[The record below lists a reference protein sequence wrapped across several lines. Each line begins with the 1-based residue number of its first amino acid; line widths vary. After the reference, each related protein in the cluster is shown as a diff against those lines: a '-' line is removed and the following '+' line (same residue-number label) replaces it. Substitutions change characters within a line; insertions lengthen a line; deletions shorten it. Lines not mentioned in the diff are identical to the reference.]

1 MTEVYRLTPGRQT
14 DPDRPDARRVA
25 IRGAGYD
32 KYEERNPPQN
42 LFYRDLWMQ
51 GYTAALIHVKDTLAK
66 FGQDGEARFRTMAWA
81 RFLLDFIIDHRHDYA
96 DNCGEVEMMICPPD
110 SEEWKA
116 LKKRYAPS
124 KR

>member
-51 GYTAALIHVKDTLAK
+51 GYTAALIHIKDILAD
-66 FGQDGEARFRTMAWA
+66 FGTDYEARFRTMAWA
-81 RFLLDFIIDHRHDYA
+81 RFLVDFIIDHRHAFA
-96 DNCGEVEMMICPPD
+96 DNCGKVEMTVCLPD

-116 LKKRYAPS
+116 LKKRYAPP